1 MKINRLKWTYLAVIM
16 LTLVSCH
23 QKDENTVEFETLTA
37 DKSDRLTAD
46 ATSPMCSI
54 SLKLK
59 NATETNGH
67 KGEVINSVVV
77 ERLFNQQEISIK
89 TAMERFCEDY
99 INNYK
104 RTMLSLY
111 NHDRTDSTKRAWYEF
126 HYIISAET
134 QQGSKGTIAYLA
146 TLDFYEGGAHGTNQ
160 LVVMNF
166 DVQTGRLITLSDI
179 FAEGTE
185 VQLNNILLKSLK
197 EKTGLETLEA
207 LKEKGYLNAVDIYA
221 PENFIIGD
229 ETITFIYNPSEIA
242 PYEMGPTELIIPY
255 TTIEEILKNSFYS
268 FIK

>member
-67 KGEVINSVVV
+67 KGEVINSIVV
-77 ERLFNQQEISIK
+77 ERLFNQQEISNK

-111 NHDRTDSTKRAWYEF
+111 NHDRTDSTNRAWYEF
-126 HYIISAET
+126 H
-134 QQGSKGTIAYLA
+134 
-146 TLDFYEGGAHGTNQ
+146 
-160 LVVMNF
+160 
-166 DVQTGRLITLSDI
+166 
-179 FAEGTE
+179 
-185 VQLNNILLKSLK
+185 
-197 EKTGLETLEA
+197 
-207 LKEKGYLNAVDIYA
+207 
-221 PENFIIGD
+221 
-229 ETITFIYNPSEIA
+229 
-242 PYEMGPTELIIPY
+242 
-255 TTIEEILKNSFYS
+255 
-268 FIK
+268 